1 MYREGKNISGKTT
14 AMKKEQ
20 TWKMLSERITKSGI
34 TVSRN
39 DKSVGAKISRMLG
52 EYKKTFNF
60 VNNTGKGLMEDGQ
73 DITDIMKKMC
83 PYFYVLDPIMG
94 SRASTLPLGLFE
106 SEGDATK
113 IGEAGDQDHL
123 LAQSDSVS
131 ISSNT
136 ITSNL
141 RHAGDGSGTDD
152 VKDVNEAAGAR
163 KKRPLTLGKNTQ
175 NKTKQHPAVK
185 LLSSL
190 RTAVEKASSQK
201 AEAKALEL
209 ASRELDLM
217 EQKIEIETKKAELDT
232 KKAEVEL
239 NILRLQEKEQ
249 LLLTRKRLLDA
260 GVSLEEINCMF
271 PIQ

>member
-1 MYREGKNISGKTT
+1 
-14 AMKKEQ
+14 
-20 TWKMLSERITKSGI
+20 
-34 TVSRN
+34 
-39 DKSVGAKISRMLG
+39 MLG

-201 AEAKALEL
+201 AEAKASEL
-209 ASRELDLM
+209 AALNVRAEAKVKIMSRELDLM
-217 EQKIEIETKKAELDT
+217 EQKKKIETKKAELDT

-249 LLLTRKRLLDA
+249 LLLTRKWL
-260 GVSLEEINCMF
+260 NYMF
-271 PIQ
+271 PIN